1 MQIKISTALLQQYLM
16 QYMDQPDEAISNV
29 DKMKKMFDSSKVD
42 KEADETN
49 LYG

>member
-1 MQIKISTALLQQYLM
+1 MKISTALLQQYLM
-16 QYMDQPDEAISNV
+16 QYIDQPDAAISNV
-29 DKMKKMFDSSKVD
+29 EQMKKMFNNAKVD